1 MDVSCLAV
9 LWSLMMTA
17 KMIRMIWMMM
27 EKVNVNLEPS
37 LHIDVAHLVP
47 TEEGIVFKNHLKK
60 HSSTKMTT
68 EILKRVKKD
77 NVKRRTTVWS
87 KHTLGPH
94 VKLWYNFETS
104 YSCGFNVERNVRQD
118 KTGKDMLC

>member
-60 HSSTKMTT
+60 YSTTKNG
-68 EILKRVKKD
+68 KRHLKKD
-77 NVKRRTTVWS
+77 ESRYCT
-87 KHTLGPH
+87 
-94 VKLWYNFETS
+94 
-104 YSCGFNVERNVRQD
+104 
-118 KTGKDMLC
+118 